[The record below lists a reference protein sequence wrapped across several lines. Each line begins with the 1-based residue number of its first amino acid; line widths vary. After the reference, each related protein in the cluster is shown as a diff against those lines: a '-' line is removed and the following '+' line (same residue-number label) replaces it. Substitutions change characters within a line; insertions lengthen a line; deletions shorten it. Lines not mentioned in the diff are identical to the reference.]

1 MEKIIHTYMNNK
13 PMRFNILSEAVKNDD
28 GQTSMRRVVTFSTM
42 MLMYGIVIIDIFTDY
57 KVSEFIFDG
66 LLILLLGGLGSIAS
80 EKFFNKKK

>member
-1 MEKIIHTYMNNK
+1 
-13 PMRFNILSEAVKNDD
+13 MRLNILSEAVKNDD
-28 GQTSMRRVVTFSTM
+28 GQTSMRRVVTFSAM
-42 MLMYGIVIIDIFTDY
+42 MLMYGIVILDIFTDY

>member
-1 MEKIIHTYMNNK
+1 
-13 PMRFNILSEAVKNDD
+13 MRFNILSEAVKNDD

>member
-1 MEKIIHTYMNNK
+1 MNNK
-13 PMRFNILSEAVKNDD
+13 PMRLNILSEAVKNDD
-28 GQTSMRRVVTFSTM
+28 GQTSMRRIVTFSAM
-42 MLMYGIVIIDIFTDY
+42 MLMYGIVILDIFTDY

>member
-1 MEKIIHTYMNNK
+1 MNNK
-13 PMRFNILSEAVKNDD
+13 PMRFNILSEAVKNDY
-28 GQTSMRRVVTFSTM
+28 GQTSMRRIVTFSAM
-42 MLMYGIVIIDIFTDY
+42 MLMYGIVILDIFTDY

>member
-1 MEKIIHTYMNNK
+1 
-13 PMRFNILSEAVKNDD
+13 MRFNILSEAVKNDD
-28 GQTSMRRVVTFSTM
+28 GQTSMRRIVTFSAM
-42 MLMYGIVIIDIFTDY
+42 MLMYGIVILDIFTDY

>member
-1 MEKIIHTYMNNK
+1 
-13 PMRFNILSEAVKNDD
+13 MRLNILSEAVKNDD
-28 GQTSMRRVVTFSTM
+28 GQTSMRRIVTFSAM
-42 MLMYGIVIIDIFTDY
+42 MLMYGIVILDIFTDY